1 MTELILLIAGIA
13 IGIAA
18 LWLARRAFAR
28 NAASHT
34 TIETTTVVD
43 RVRSVG
49 RLVGL
54 EVSAKEIATSTRGLP
69 WLPPAILSKAR
80 LAMIFQFE
88 KQYAIDLSKITADDV
103 RRSRLGVWSVTLP
116 PIEGAL
122 RLVDVTPYDI
132 AAGKA
137 LGLFDVI
144 PMDAKAQKHLM
155 CSAQEQASSIY
166 AENEPRYTAEAR
178 RSIETQM
185 TALLSMLG
193 VEVRFRWPEQEE
205 ATVDRPIEGDR
216 GSVGRRVT
224 GSNRAPAVIAA
235 AARRLRQ
242 SA

>member
-1 MTELILLIAGIA
+1 MTQLILLITGIV
-13 IGIAA
+13 IGAVA
-18 LWLARRAFAR
+18 LWLARRAFAKDPT
-28 NAASHT
+28 SHT

-54 EVSAKEIATSTRGLP
+54 EVSAKEIATSARGLP

-88 KQYAIDLSKITADDV
+88 KQYAIDLARITEDDL
-103 RRSRLGVWSVTLP
+103 RQTRNGAWTITLP

-132 AAGKA
+132 AAGKI

-144 PMDAKAQKHLM
+144 PMDARAQKQLM
-155 CSAQEQASSIY
+155 CSAQEQAASIY
-166 AENEPRYTAEAR
+166 AENEHRYTAEAQ
-178 RSIETQM
+178 RSIESQL

-193 VEVRFRWPEQEE
+193 VEIEFQWAEQDQPVTTSEIKAPIAHKPKPRTPGVV
-205 ATVDRPIEGDR
+205 AT
-216 GSVGRRVT
+216 
-224 GSNRAPAVIAA
+224 
-235 AARRLRQ
+235 AARRLRL

>member
-13 IGIAA
+13 IGVAA

-28 NAASHT
+28 NSSSHT

-88 KQYAIDLSKITADDV
+88 KQYAVDLTEIGAGDV
-103 RRSRLGVWSVTLP
+103 RCARSGVWTVTLP
-116 PIEGAL
+116 PVEGRL
-122 RLVDVTPYDI
+122 RLTDVTPYDI
-132 AAGKA
+132 SAGKA

-144 PMDAKAQKHLM
+144 PMDAKAQKQLM

-166 AENEPRYTAEAR
+166 AQNEPRYAAEAR
-178 RSIETQM
+178 RSIESQL
-185 TALLSMLG
+185 TALLSMLDVS
-193 VEVRFRWPEQEE
+193 VELRWREGLTRVDAE
-205 ATVDRPIEGDR
+205 APGDAAPTRVERDRPG
-216 GSVGRRVT
+216 VGAGV
-224 GSNRAPAVIAA
+224 VAA
-235 AARRLRQ
+235 AARRLKL

>member
-13 IGIAA
+13 MGMAA
-18 LWLARRAFAR
+18 LWLVRRAFAR
-28 NAASHT
+28 ERASHT

-54 EVSAKEIATSTRGLP
+54 EVSAKEIATSTRGLA
-69 WLPPAILSKAR
+69 WLPPAILSRAR

-88 KQYAIDLSKITADDV
+88 KQYAIDLSKISADGV
-103 RRSRLGVWSVTLP
+103 RRSSLGVWSVTLP
-116 PIEGAL
+116 PIEGVL

-144 PMDAKAQKHLM
+144 PMDARAQKHLM
-155 CSAQEQASSIY
+155 CSAQEQAASIY
-166 AENEPRYTAEAR
+166 AQNEPRYTAEAR

-193 VEVRFRWPEQEE
+193 VEVRFRWPEHEG
-205 ATVDRPIEGDR
+205 AIVDRPIERVPRPDR
-216 GSVGRRVT
+216 S
-224 GSNRAPAVIAA
+224 PAATA
-235 AARRLRQ
+235 GARRLRQ

>member
-18 LWLARRAFAR
+18 LWLMRRAFAR
-28 NAASHT
+28 NATSHT

-54 EVSAKEIATSTRGLP
+54 EVAAKEIATSTRGLP

-88 KQYAIDLSKITADDV
+88 KQYAIDLSMIEPEHV
-103 RRSRLGVWSVTLP
+103 RRTRSGAWKVTLP
-116 PIEGAL
+116 AIDGAL

-132 AAGKA
+132 AAGKV

-144 PMDAKAQKHLM
+144 PMDASAQKHLM

-166 AENEPRYTAEAR
+166 QENEPRYIAEAQ
-178 RSIETQM
+178 RSIESQL

-193 VEVRFRWPEQEE
+193 VEIEFDWAEREEQRVVE
-205 ATVDRPIEGDR
+205 APIE
-216 GSVGRRVT
+216 
-224 GSNRAPAVIAA
+224 RAPASKPTPAVIAA
-235 AARRLRQ
+235 AAKRLRI

>member
-18 LWLARRAFAR
+18 LWLMRRAFAR
-28 NAASHT
+28 NATSHT

-54 EVSAKEIATSTRGLP
+54 EVAAKEIATSTRGLP

-88 KQYAIDLSKITADDV
+88 KQYAIDLSMIEPEHV
-103 RRSRLGVWSVTLP
+103 RRTRSGAWQVTLP
-116 PIEGAL
+116 AIDGAL

-132 AAGKA
+132 AAGKV

-144 PMDAKAQKHLM
+144 PMDASAQKHLM

-166 AENEPRYTAEAR
+166 QENEPRYIAEAQ
-178 RSIETQM
+178 RSIESQL

-193 VEVRFRWPEQEE
+193 VEIEFDWAERDEQDVVE
-205 ATVDRPIEGDR
+205 ARIE
-216 GSVGRRVT
+216 
-224 GSNRAPAVIAA
+224 RAPANKPTPAVIAA
-235 AARRLRQ
+235 AAKRLRI

>member
-18 LWLARRAFAR
+18 LWLMRRAFAR
-28 NAASHT
+28 NATSHT

-54 EVSAKEIATSTRGLP
+54 EVAAKEIATSTRGLP

-88 KQYAIDLSKITADDV
+88 KQYAIDLSMIEPEHV
-103 RRSRLGVWSVTLP
+103 RRTRSGAWKVTLP
-116 PIEGAL
+116 AIDGAL

-132 AAGKA
+132 AAGKV

-144 PMDAKAQKHLM
+144 PMDASAQKHLM

-166 AENEPRYTAEAR
+166 QENEPRYIAEAQ
-178 RSIETQM
+178 RSIESQL

-193 VEVRFRWPEQEE
+193 VEIEFDWAEREEQRVAE
-205 ATVDRPIEGDR
+205 APIE
-216 GSVGRRVT
+216 
-224 GSNRAPAVIAA
+224 RAPASKPTPAVIAA
-235 AARRLRQ
+235 AAKRLRI

>member
-1 MTELILLIAGIA
+1 MTELILLFAGIA
-13 IGIAA
+13 IGGAA
-18 LWLARRAFAR
+18 LWLARKAFAG
-28 NAASHT
+28 NATSHT

-88 KQYAIDLSKITADDV
+88 KQYAIDLSRISLDDV
-103 RRSRLGVWSVTLP
+103 RRSRSGVWTVTLP
-116 PIEGAL
+116 PIEGVL
-122 RLVDVTPYDI
+122 RLADITPYDI

-144 PMDAKAQKHLM
+144 PMDAKAQKQLM
-155 CSAQEQASSIY
+155 CSAQEQAASVY
-166 AENEPRYTAEAR
+166 AENETRYTAEAQ
-178 RSIETQM
+178 RSIESQLTS
-185 TALLSMLG
+185 LLSMLD
-193 VEVRFRWPEQEE
+193 VEIRFDWAEQDG
-205 ATVDRPIEGDR
+205 ATDTPVNHQP
-216 GSVGRRVT
+216 
-224 GSNRAPAVIAA
+224 RAPSKRQTPTVIAA
-235 AARRLRQ
+235 AAKRLRL

>member
-18 LWLARRAFAR
+18 LWLMRRAFAR
-28 NAASHT
+28 NATSHT

-54 EVSAKEIATSTRGLP
+54 EVAAKEIATSTRGLP

-88 KQYAIDLSKITADDV
+88 KQYAIELSMIEPEHV
-103 RRSRLGVWSVTLP
+103 RRTRSGAWKVTLP
-116 PIEGAL
+116 AIDGAL

-132 AAGKA
+132 AAGKV

-144 PMDAKAQKHLM
+144 PMDASAQKHLM

-166 AENEPRYTAEAR
+166 QENEPRYIAEAQ
-178 RSIETQM
+178 RSIESQL

-193 VEVRFRWPEQEE
+193 VEIEFDWAEREEQRV
-205 ATVDRPIEGDR
+205 AVAPIE
-216 GSVGRRVT
+216 
-224 GSNRAPAVIAA
+224 RAPVSKPTPAVIAA
-235 AARRLRQ
+235 AAKRLRI

>member
-18 LWLARRAFAR
+18 LWLMRRAFAR
-28 NAASHT
+28 NSTSHT

-88 KQYAIDLSKITADDV
+88 KQYAIDLSLIEPEHV
-103 RRSRLGVWSVTLP
+103 RRTRSGVWKVTLP
-116 PIEGAL
+116 AIDGAL

-132 AAGKA
+132 AAGKV

-144 PMDAKAQKHLM
+144 PMDAGAQKHLM
-155 CSAQEQASSIY
+155 CAAQEQASSIY
-166 AENEPRYTAEAR
+166 QENESRYMTEAQ
-178 RSIETQM
+178 RSIESQL

-193 VEVRFRWPEQEE
+193 VEIEFDWAEREDAAVAE
-205 ATVDRPIEGDR
+205 APIER
-216 GSVGRRVT
+216 SPSPKPT
-224 GSNRAPAVIAA
+224 PAVIAA
-235 AARRLRQ
+235 AAKRLRI

>member
-1 MTELILLIAGIA
+1 MTELILLLAGIGIGA
-13 IGIAA
+13 IA
-18 LWLARRAFAR
+18 LGLARRSFAR
-28 NAASHT
+28 RPESHT
-34 TIETTTVVD
+34 TIETSTVVD

-88 KQYAIDLSKITADDV
+88 KQYAIDLSKITPEDV
-103 RRSRLGVWSVTLP
+103 RRTRSGWTLTLP

-144 PMDAKAQKHLM
+144 PMDAKAQKQLM
-155 CSAQEQASSIY
+155 CSAQEQAASIY
-166 AENEPRYTAEAR
+166 TENETRYLAEAQ
-178 RSIETQM
+178 RSIESQLS
-185 TALLSMLG
+185 ALLSMLG
-193 VEVRFRWPEQEE
+193 VEIECRWS
-205 ATVDRPIEGDR
+205 EGDAR
-216 GSVGRRVT
+216 ERAEVVE
-224 GSNRAPAVIAA
+224 RAPARAAVAPGAASVIASA
-235 AARRLRQ
+235 AKKRLRL